1 MNISKLPGS
10 SQYNVSPHAEQQM
23 EKRGFLPDDIL
34 YIINNGE
41 FLRSEYDR
49 SIYLIPESPFASL
62 GGKQRVKLSGAGV
75 ILANDETVITVLF
88 KDHRFRATRGGA
100 YGR

>member
-1 MNISKLPGS
+1 MNNSKLPGS

-23 EKRGFLPDDIL
+23 EKRGFIPDDIL
-34 YIINNGE
+34 YIINNGK
-41 FLRSEYDR
+41 FLRSKMDR
-49 SIYLIPESPFASL
+49 SIYLIPESPFACL

-88 KDHRFRATRGGA
+88 KDHRFSTIMGGN
-100 YGR
+100 YGL